1 VAESGTSAR
10 LPVTVGATKEVCHG
24 TCTYHAAR
32 MYQLTPP
39 RHEGTVLVRGGRK
52 LGYAEF
58 GSVSDRTIVWF
69 HGTPGARLQIPELAR
84 TMAESLGL
92 RVIGVDRPGIGLST
106 AHLYQSISD
115 FVPDFELLLDALGV
129 DQFAIIGLSGGGPY
143 ALAAACALPHRVT
156 MAGILG
162 GVAPNVGEERID
174 GGLVG
179 HLAGLRS
186 VLPWVRG
193 PVGRLLQTVIP
204 RLRPIGPPALDIYAR
219 LSPEGDRIVLGRE
232 DIKAM
237 FLDDLFSNGARGLE
251 APIDDLI
258 LFLRPW
264 GFAVADISIPVRWWH
279 GDADNIVP
287 FEHGRHVVSLIPD
300 AELFLRPG
308 ESHLGGLGAA
318 EEVINKILDAWPGKV
333 RHVV

>member
-1 VAESGTSAR
+1 
-10 LPVTVGATKEVCHG
+10 LPVTFEAAKEVRYG
-24 TCTYHAAR
+24 TRTYHAAR
-32 MYQLTPP
+32 MYPLTPP
-39 RHEGTVLVRGGRK
+39 RHQGTILVREGRK

-58 GSVSDRTIVWF
+58 GSTSDRTIVWF
-69 HGTPGARLQIPELAR
+69 HGTPGARLQIPEVAR

-106 AHLYQSISD
+106 AHLYSSISD
-115 FVPDFELLLDALGV
+115 FVPDVELLLDALGI
-129 DQFAIIGLSGGGPY
+129 DQFAVIGLSGGGPY
-143 ALAAACALPHRVT
+143 ALATACALPHRVT
-156 MAGILG
+156 VAGILG
-162 GVAPNVGEERID
+162 GVAPNVGPERID

-179 HLAGLRS
+179 HLAGLGS
-186 VLPWVRG
+186 VLPWVRT
-193 PVGRLLQTVIP
+193 PLGRLLQSVIP
-204 RLRPIGPPALDIYAR
+204 RLSPIGPPALDIYAR
-219 LSPEGDRIVLGRE
+219 LSPEGDRIVLRRD

-264 GFAVADISIPVRWWH
+264 GFSVGDVSIPVRWWH

-287 FEHGRHVVSLIPD
+287 LEHGRHVVSLIPD
-300 AELFLRPG
+300 AELFVRPG

-318 EEVINKILDAWPGKV
+318 EEVISTILDVWPGKV